1 MLYYNLLP
9 YLCNFKGKSEKIM
22 NILFVCTGN
31 SCRSP
36 MAEAYFN
43 MLVERDG
50 RTDILASSAGIHT
63 FDGGRASMQAQIVA
77 KSFGGDLS
85 SFRSSRFEKLM
96 ANDYDL
102 IVAMTRGHL
111 LAVKEIAPGANV
123 RLLQDFAGFENTD
136 VPDPYGENV
145 DGYARVFGFMKEAL
159 DSLYRNL
166 TNSNTNS

>member
-1 MLYYNLLP
+1 MLYYYIIYCRIDRNS
-9 YLCNFKGKSEKIM
+9 KEKWKKIM

-43 MLVERDG
+43 MLAVRDN
-50 RTDILASSAGIHT
+50 RTDLVAESAGIHT

-77 KSFGGDLS
+77 ESFGGDLKN
-85 SFRSSRFEKLM
+85 FRSTRFEKHM
-96 ANDYDL
+96 AGDYDL
-102 IVAMTRGHL
+102 IIAMTRGHL
-111 LAVKEIAPGANV
+111 LAIKEIAPDAKV

-145 DGYARVFGFMKEAL
+145 DGYARVFGFMKNAL
-159 DSLYRNL
+159 DALYNEI
-166 TNSNTNS
+166 SK

>member
-1 MLYYNLLP
+1 
-9 YLCNFKGKSEKIM
+9 M

-50 RTDILASSAGIHT
+50 RTDIYAESAGIHT
-63 FDGGRASMQAQIVA
+63 YDGCSASLQAQIVA

-85 SFRSSRFEKLM
+85 NFRSKRFLRAM
-96 ANDYDL
+96 ASEFDL
-102 IVAMTRGHL
+102 IIAMTHAHL
-111 LAVKEIAPGANV
+111 IAIKEIAPDANV
-123 RLLQDFAGFENTD
+123 KMLSCYADWQNSD

-145 DGYARVFGFMKEAL
+145 DGYARVFNFMKEAL
-159 DSLYRNL
+159 DSLYSNL
-166 TNSNTNS
+166 TSSNTNS